1 MKNATQIYY
10 LITAVFIV
18 YFLISYVFKI
28 IKTPNVE
35 RALLTSKG
43 LLLINLKHVLGII
56 LFGALSYLLVPKYRF
71 LISDIEIPNFS
82 ILLSCFIIVI
92 VSALLA
98 LNSVKKKLIQ
108 YTDKSQY
115 SMNQGWVYF
124 PIRIVFL
131 LSYEFFFRGVLF
143 FSLLE
148 IYGLVTAIVINTL
161 LYVLIHIFDSKQEI
175 VGAIPFGVIL
185 CLFSY
190 FTSGIW
196 IAFIIHMTLSVVYEC
211 SMFKNLTL
219 KTKRL

>member
-1 MKNATQIYY
+1 MENAIQIYY
-10 LITAVFIV
+10 LITGVFIV
-18 YFLISYVFKI
+18 YFLIGYVFKI

-71 LISDIEIPNFS
+71 LIRDIEIPNFS
-82 ILLSCFIIVI
+82 ILLSGFIIVI

-131 LSYEFFFRGVLF
+131 LFYEFFFRGVLF

-148 IYGLVTAIVINTL
+148 IYGLVTAIVITTL

-175 VGAIPFGVIL
+175 VGAIPFGIIL

-190 FTSGIW
+190 FTNGIW
-196 IAFIIHMTLSVVYEC
+196 IAFIIHITLSAVYEC
-211 SMFKNLTL
+211 SLFKNLTL